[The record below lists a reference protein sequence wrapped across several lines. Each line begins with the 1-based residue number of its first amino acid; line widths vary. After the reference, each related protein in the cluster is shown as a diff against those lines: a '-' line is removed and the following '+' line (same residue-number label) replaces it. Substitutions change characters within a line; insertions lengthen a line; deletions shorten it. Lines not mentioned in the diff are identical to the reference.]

1 MEWFWW
7 LILMGCLAWYICIAF
22 YVGYRGLIDIR
33 EMFAMLAARQARE
46 LEEGGPGSET

>member
-22 YVGYRGLIDIR
+22 YVGYRGLFDIR
-33 EMFAMLAARQARE
+33 EMFAMLAERQAQDLQRE
-46 LEEGGPGSET
+46 NSGGNE